1 MNFPPIS
8 RIIVSTLF
16 LAAALTYSVTPIW
29 NQTASANGSA
39 SVKYTFT
46 YAYANN
52 QTPAPEDLREFAREV
67 ISKLARTEMFQSWGD
82 ADEPVIEP
90 LGPGTHS
97 WLITIPLIES
107 NPAGT
112 DSTGPGY
119 MIITAAGPGEYKLV
133 EYGFGADSIF
143 SSRTLGDALNEYGLN
158 SPDQKSNKLNV
169 APVYGGPVLA
179 GWRVSGVSGGKETV
193 FLDALNGEQL
203 PENDRTWNKQEKQYK
218 APVTAAGSRERL
230 LIPDQPVLTSTE
242 FDPYDNIKWMTE
254 QALDVAPNTLT
265 KLLTR
270 NKELVF
276 VTSGP
281 SRTYQIPLPV
291 YGFQMWNVQSA
302 SSANDRQLSKLSPS
316 SSTYV
321 LTGTETSP
329 RLIAVEALTEAG
341 KFVNY
346 TEGTH

>member
-1 MNFPPIS
+1 MNIPSIS
-8 RIIVSTLF
+8 RIIVSTLL
-16 LAAALTYSVTPIW
+16 LAAAFSYAVTPIW
-29 NQTASANGSA
+29 NPTASANGSA
-39 SVKYTFT
+39 SAKYAYTFS
-46 YAYANN
+46 YANN

-97 WLITIPLIES
+97 WLITIPLPENS
-107 NPAGT
+107 PVGAN
-112 DSTGPGY
+112 STGPGY

-143 SSRTLGDALNEYGLN
+143 SARTLGTALNEYGLS
-158 SPDQKSNKLNV
+158 SPGHKDHMLNV

-179 GWRVSGVSGGKETV
+179 GWRVSGVSGGKGTV

-203 PENDRTWNKQEKQYK
+203 PENDRTWNKQEKKYK
-218 APVTAAGSRERL
+218 APNTAAGSRETL
-230 LIPDQPVLTSTE
+230 LIPEQPILTSTE
-242 FDPYDNIKWMTE
+242 FDPYDNIQWMTG
-254 QALDVAPNTLT
+254 QALDVSPNTLV

-276 VTSGP
+276 VTTGP
-281 SRTYQIPLPV
+281 TRTYHTPLPV
-291 YGFQMWNVQSA
+291 YGFQMWNVQTA
-302 SSANDRQLSKLSPS
+302 SSENDSRLTKLSPS
-316 SSTYV
+316 TSTYV
-321 LTGTETSP
+321 LTGTQTSP